1 MVEGRPDIAAFLAR
15 TGMNQSELARRLGT
29 TSANV
34 SKWVRGEGVPSYGIC
49 VSLLKMGMTIG
60 ELFGDEVQK
69 RNNSSLSPSLSDEE
83 CRAIVER
90 GIATLGRR

>member
-1 MVEGRPDIAAFLAR
+1 MDLERFLTR
-15 TGMNQSELARRLGT
+15 TGKKQKELAEELGIT
-29 TSANV
+29 PGMVTALKKGRS
-34 SKWVRGEGVPSYGIC
+34 EPSYSVC
-49 VSLLKMGMTIG
+49 RSLLLAGMTIG

-90 GIATLGRR
+90 GMSTLGRR